1 MSDFLRMADET
12 GNDLVSAGF
21 LLESITNLMNV
32 DDTERPLSEGD
43 IKELQKF
50 VRLLASTIKNM
61 GYELC
66 EAVELEAAEVREGQE
81 VDHV

>member
-21 LLESITNLMNV
+21 LLESISNLMTV
-32 DDTERPLSEGD
+32 DGTERPISEGD
-43 IKELQKF
+43 IKERQKF